1 MKHFNLNVLAA
12 CNARMTSVLEERLQ
26 AVHLSLH
33 LHCWT
38 AVQLYSRTAVQLAAV
53 RKWQQ
58 QYKAVQ
64 MYCSTCIGG
73 LYLCATVLLLWPYI
87 WVLL

>member
-1 MKHFNLNVLAA
+1 MKHVNLNTLAA
-12 CNARMTSVLEERLQ
+12 CNARMTAVLASCAFVITFAL
-26 AVHLSLH
+26 LDCS
-33 LHCWT
+33 
-38 AVQLYSRTAVQLAAV
+38 TAVQLAAV

-73 LYLCATVLLLWPYI
+73 LYLCATVLLLWPYV